1 MSPLMSPQEQVL
13 VALQDLDLML
23 KEAEESQEQ
32 LEKLG
37 FDVSGVAEL
46 RKARAQLTEQL
57 DHANLAHYERMA
69 QRYGRAVSPVTGDMC
84 LGCFAKIPTV
94 YRSSLY
100 EGKVRMCQSCS
111 RILYF
116 P

>member
-1 MSPLMSPQEQVL
+1 MNPQEQIL

-23 KEAEESQEQ
+23 KEAEDSQEQ

-37 FDVSGVAEL
+37 FDVSGIAEL
-46 RKARAQLTEQL
+46 RKARQHLTEQL
-57 DHANLAHYERMA
+57 ENPHLQHYERMA
-69 QRYGRAVSPVTGDMC
+69 ARYGRAVTPVTGDMC
-84 LGCFAKIPTV
+84 LGCFSKIPTS
-94 YRSSLY
+94 YRSTIY
-100 EGKVRMCQSCS
+100 ENKVRMCQNCG